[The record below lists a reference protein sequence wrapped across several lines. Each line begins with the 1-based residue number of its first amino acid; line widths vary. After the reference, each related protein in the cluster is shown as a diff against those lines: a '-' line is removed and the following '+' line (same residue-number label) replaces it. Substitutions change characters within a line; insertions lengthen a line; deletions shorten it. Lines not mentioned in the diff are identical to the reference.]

1 MKIDRNSPIPLHKQA
16 ETLLRELITEEE
28 YKINNRGGVQRREN
42 VAQRSGII

>member
-28 YKINNRGGVQRREN
+28 YKEGNMLPNDVEFSKQL
-42 VAQRSGII
+42 